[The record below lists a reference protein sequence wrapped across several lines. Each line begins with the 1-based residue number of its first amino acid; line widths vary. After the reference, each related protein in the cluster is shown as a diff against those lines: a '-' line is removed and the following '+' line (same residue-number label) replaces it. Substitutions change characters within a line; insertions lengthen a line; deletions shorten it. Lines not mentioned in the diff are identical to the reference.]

1 MSNSYLEI
9 RIRAAEYCQRHGI
22 TVDTNLSL
30 GFGVHGS
37 VFACLR
43 ATATFKTALKIHAR
57 ERSYLSERDVYFR
70 LRELGIEQI
79 AGHHVPQL
87 IDYDD
92 ELLAIEMSI
101 VVRPFLLDFGGAYLD
116 RPPEYDSEVLEQWET
131 DKQEQFEENWPKASI
146 ILAKLRSLG
155 IYVADVNPG
164 NIGFARNDEKK

>member
-1 MSNSYLEI
+1 MRLEI
-9 RIRAAEYCQRHGI
+9 RGRAEEYCRRRDI
-22 TVDTNLSL
+22 ALDANLSL

-43 ATATFKTALKIHAR
+43 ATATFNTALKIHER
-57 ERSYLSERDVYFR
+57 ERSYLYERDVYIR
-70 LRELGIEQI
+70 LRDLGIEQI
-79 AGHHVPQL
+79 EGHHVPAL

-116 RPPEYDSEVLEQWET
+116 RPPDYDSEVLEQWEI

-155 IYVADVNPG
+155 IYIADVNPG